1 MVQERAEDPKSPR
14 QHKNNIITP
23 PHKIGAKRPVKKF
36 NLSYC
41 LQKLSVMTLNHPSQ
55 KFVVSSQHENYQV
68 R

>member
-14 QHKNNIITP
+14 QHKNNIINTQ
-23 PHKIGAKRPVKKF
+23 KIGAKHPVKKF

-55 KFVVSSQHENYQV
+55 KFVVSSQHESYQV